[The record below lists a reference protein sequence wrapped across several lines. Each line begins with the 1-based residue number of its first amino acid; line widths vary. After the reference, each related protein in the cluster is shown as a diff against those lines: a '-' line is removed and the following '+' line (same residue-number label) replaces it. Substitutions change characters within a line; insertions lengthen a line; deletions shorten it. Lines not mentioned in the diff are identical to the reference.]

1 MVENRLRY
9 CWPDGKYSVFQCT
22 KMFLFLG
29 MMAVPDIPKGV
40 LDLDAQTPV
49 TAKTDVHGND
59 VLCQSRHKNASV
71 KQTARGNKGL
81 NIGRLKLQVSIM
93 CLTLFS

>member
-1 MVENRLRY
+1 MVEL
-9 CWPDGKYSVFQCT
+9 WQAKVLLTDGKYSVFQCT
-22 KMFLFLG
+22 TMFLFLG

-59 VLCQSRHKNASV
+59 VLCQSRRENAFA

-81 NIGRLKLQVSIM
+81 SIGRLKLQVI
-93 CLTLFS
+93 TK

>member
-1 MVENRLRY
+1 MGWGRLRY

-22 KMFLFLG
+22 TMFLFLG
-29 MMAVPDIPKGV
+29 TMAVLDIPKGV
-40 LDLDAQTPV
+40 MDLDAKKPV

-59 VLCQSRHKNASV
+59 VLCQCRRKNASV

-81 NIGRLKLQVSIM
+81 NIGRLKQQVSIM